1 MVSIYSIVAILN
13 MSKTTEIS
21 VVIPVKNEAGNIDTL
36 VSEIHQSLKRFS
48 YEIIYVNDG
57 SEDNTEL
64 ELKNNMKNNKK
75 LRVISHENSQ
85 GQSAALRTG
94 IKASNSKLIATLD
107 GDGQNDPSDLPKMID
122 TCLLYTSPSPRDG
135 LLSRM
140 PSSA

>member
-1 MVSIYSIVAILN
+1 

-36 VSEIHQSLKRFS
+36 VSEINQSLKKFS

-94 IKASNSKLIATLD
+94 IKASNSTLIATLD

-122 TCLLYTSPSPRDG
+122 TLKS
-135 LLSRM
+135 LSLIHI
-140 PSSA
+140 